1 MITTKQKS
9 LQDILKMLEGKERVF
24 LVGCGDCAATCK
36 TGGEEDVRR
45 VADLLEKNGKKI
57 TGMVVPEVACVT
69 AQTKIAFA
77 KNKEA
82 LRASDAVM
90 VFACGSGVQCLKEN
104 DRLGLDIYPGCD
116 SLFAALIDKDGG
128 FKEVCA
134 TCGECLLDLTEGIC
148 PVARCPKGLLNG
160 PCGGQTRGKCE
171 TDRTRDC
178 AWILIY
184 NRLKEKGR
192 LGNLRKRQPPK
203 DRQKVSRPGAL
214 SL

>member
-9 LQDILKMLEGKERVF
+9 LQDILKMLEGKERIF

-36 TGGEEDVRR
+36 TGGDEDVRR
-45 VADLLEKNGKKI
+45 VAKKLEESGKKV
-57 TGMVVPEVACVT
+57 TGMVVPEVTCVT
-69 AQTKIAFA
+69 AQAKIAFA

-82 LRASDAVM
+82 LRASDAVL
-90 VFACGSGVQCLKEN
+90 VFACGSGVQCFKEN

-116 SLFAALIDKDGG
+116 SLFAALIDKDGS

-160 PCGGQTRGKCE
+160 PCGGQSRGKCE

-192 LGNLRKRQPPK
+192 VGNLRKRQPAK